1 MSNRFEKAIN
11 LKKNQIENINGKTTE
26 KSNEVNNGNINV
38 KSTEELNGNI
48 SVKSIEN
55 INVKNNENSSLKSI
69 SLKEKLKNI
78 DNNKTQI
85 TINLKN
91 ENLKKLEELAKET
104 GKSRAYIVDYL
115 LENYL

>member
-11 LKKNQIENINGKTTE
+11 LKKSQMENN
-26 KSNEVNNGNINV
+26 NEI
-38 KSTEELNGNI
+38 LD
-48 SVKSIEN
+48 EN
-55 INVKNNENSSLKSI
+55 INVNTTENNNENLSGKSML
-69 SLKEKLKNI
+69 LKEKLKNI

-91 ENLKKLEELAKET
+91 ENLKKLDILAKET
-104 GKSRAYIVDYL
+104 NKSRAYIVDYL